1 MYRRVVVAIDG
12 SEISDLAL
20 DAAIALCLE
29 VGALLQPLFVVFV
42 PVIAFEIEVYDPRLV
57 RDAIIEEGRRTL
69 ERASHRMR
77 GSNLNGEPRIVEA
90 MAFEDVAQEIIAC
103 ASEFNADLLVLGTH
117 GRKGF
122 KRLMLGSVAE
132 HTLRMSRIPVLL
144 VPPRSA
150 VPELGL
156 KKSKTLDVEFSR
168 NQSSDAAKVAPAG
181 SRRTI

>member
-42 PVIAFEIEVYDPRLV
+42 PVIAFEIQAYDPNLV
-57 RDAIIEEGRRTL
+57 REAIIEEGRSVL
-69 ERASHRMR
+69 ERANQRMR
-77 GSNLNGEPRIVEA
+77 SKNMEGKPRIVEA
-90 MAFEDVAQEIIAC
+90 MAFEDVAQEIIGC

-150 VPELGL
+150 VPELGH
-156 KKSKTLDVEFSR
+156 KKSKVLDVEFSR
-168 NQSSDAAKVAPAG
+168 NQSTDAANVAPAG
-181 SRRTI
+181 SRSTV